1 MPGLPSPVLTYLQF
15 LALES
20 RAPAYLRVDKD
31 GSLRDWGGEVATYG
45 LNNLHRGAS
54 ASAQV
59 LFLESLL
66 PLQSS
71 PLVLPSVAVGEERF
85 VDIHIF
91 SDAGGDWVLLLD
103 ATADEAQRRRFQQRV
118 NELSLLT
125 ARQARELTPSS
136 QYPVHAPLVADIF
149 TALNV
154 VLLERVANGAFHL
167 LGAAPDWLVGFYPE
181 AALPGGDLHPE
192 NKLPVLENFLVDAE
206 QFWQEKRTGRL
217 CSGLWTET
225 DAAGQELPLEASALW
240 VRGRKILLIE
250 RLNGL
255 YEKKQSLIQ
264 TAREHSLRYHQLE
277 SRLQRLLDQLQ
288 VGVFRATLD
297 GELLYANPAFTRIL
311 GVISEEIVK
320 FLGEQVRT
328 QPVQQ
333 HEVKI
338 PRQSG
343 DVRWVSLSTTH
354 GLESSGVTIIDGLLE
369 DISERKRAEEAR
381 QEEARVVEALAWV
394 GQELIA
400 LLDTP
405 TILKRLCQLTAEA
418 LGCDSSH
425 AFLWKAEEGMFVPM
439 AGYGDPPERWEILR
453 VARFPQAAVAD
464 ALARLQREGVV
475 QEMTADPQEGM
486 IARLQRHLGV
496 TVGLYVALWQGSTL
510 AGVLSAGYRNRSDLF
525 TPQQEHIARGISQ
538 LASLAL
544 QNARLVDELERAN
557 RLKEDFLAM
566 FSHELRTPL
575 NIILGYND
583 LLLDGTFGDLTDE
596 QAESLRRADKSAQ
609 ELATLVAATLDL
621 SRLEMEQVPLDF
633 QEVNLPEL
641 MREVKSETEE
651 WGEKT
656 DLRQIWTIPQ
666 ELPLLRTDP
675 LKLKIVIKNLINNAV
690 KFTERGNITIHA
702 YPHAS
707 GVAIDVTDT
716 GIGIAPEAMAIIF
729 EPFRQ
734 ADSSMTR
741 RYGGVGLGL
750 HVVRRFLDLLHG
762 TVSVESEVGRGSTF
776 RILLPTT

>member
-1 MPGLPSPVLTYLQF
+1 MPGLPAPVLTYLQF
-15 LALES
+15 LALENH
-20 RAPAYLRVDKD
+20 APAYLRVDKD
-31 GSLRDWGGEVATYG
+31 GSLSDWGGEVAAYG
-45 LNNLHRGAS
+45 LKNLRRGAS
-54 ASAQV
+54 ANAQV

-71 PLVLPSVAVGEERF
+71 PLVLPSVALGEERF

-91 SDAGGDWVLLLD
+91 SDDGGDWVLLLD
-103 ATADEAQRRRFQQRV
+103 ATAAEAQRRHFQQKV
-118 NELSLLT
+118 NELGLLN
-125 ARQARELTPSS
+125 AQQARELAQSS
-136 QYPVHAPLVADIF
+136 QPPVNAPLVADIF

-154 VLLERVANGAFHL
+154 VLLERATNGAFRL
-167 LGAAPDWLVGFYPE
+167 LGSAPDWLLGFYPE
-181 AALPGGDLHPE
+181 AASPDEDLHPGD
-192 NKLPVLENFLVDAE
+192 KLPVLENFLVDAE

-277 SRLQRLLDQLQ
+277 SRLQRLLDQLH
-288 VGVFRATLD
+288 VGVFRSTLG
-297 GELLYANPAFTRIL
+297 GELLYANPAYTRIL
-311 GVISEEIVK
+311 GTSSGEIVK
-320 FLGEQVRT
+320 FLGEQAHT

-338 PRQSG
+338 PRQNG
-343 DVRWVSLSTTH
+343 DALWVSLSATH
-354 GLESSGVTIIDGLLE
+354 SMEPSGATIVDGLLE
-369 DISERKRAEEAR
+369 DITERKRAEEAR
-381 QEEARVVEALAWV
+381 QEDAAVVEALSRV
-394 GQELIA
+394 GRELIA
-400 LLDTP
+400 LLDAP
-405 TILKRLCQLTAEA
+405 TILNRLCQLTTEA

-425 AFLWKAEEGMFVPM
+425 AFLWKAAEGVLVPM
-439 AGYGDPPERWEILR
+439 AGHGDPPERWETLR

-464 ALARLQREGVV
+464 ALARLERDGVA
-475 QEMTADPQEGM
+475 QEVTADPREGM
-486 IARLQRHLGV
+486 VARLQRHLGV
-496 TVGLYVALWQGSTL
+496 TVGLYVALRQGGTL
-510 AGVLSAGYRNRSDLF
+510 VGVLSAGYRNRGELF
-525 TPQQEHIARGISQ
+525 TPRQERIARGISQ

-544 QNARLVDELERAN
+544 QNARLVEELERAS

-583 LLLDGTFGDLTDE
+583 LLLDGTFGDLSDE
-596 QAESLRRADKSAQ
+596 QSEALRRADKSAR
-609 ELATLVAATLDL
+609 ELAALVAATLDL

-633 QEVNLPEL
+633 QEVSLPEL
-641 MREVKSETEE
+641 MKEVQIETEE
-651 WGEKT
+651 WGEKAGLQQT
-656 DLRQIWTIPQ
+656 WKIAP

-675 LKLKIVIKNLINNAV
+675 LKLKIIIKNLINNAV
-690 KFTERGNITIHA
+690 KFTERGNITVDVHL
-702 YPHAS
+702 HAS
-707 GVAIDVTDT
+707 GVGINVTDT
-716 GIGIAPEAMAIIF
+716 GVGIAPEAMPIIF

-750 HVVRRFLDLLHG
+750 HVVRRFLDLLRG
-762 TVSVESEVGRGSTF
+762 TVTVESEVGRGSTF
-776 RILLPTT
+776 RIFLPIA